1 VYKVFGVFEGILM
14 HFIHK
19 TLLKIFLLPWAV
31 IIPKMKQ
38 LSPVAKYASV
48 KFREAKIRN
57 CFSIKE

>member
-1 VYKVFGVFEGILM
+1 M